1 MNVQCVCVWMRV
13 CAWILR
19 FVCRGNIKH
28 QLTHLLCSL
37 CVCMCVCVNLCES
50 QYPCVYV
57 YTVWSLIKAKMTVC
71 LILYDDLLW
80 CACAYVRYY
89 VHAWHVCVCLSVCP
103 GCMRCV
109 HIVILCCIC
118 VVWLI
123 AAESEPY
130 LMCCKWDS
138 LSHLLTSHVNSTN
151 CIYVRQ

>member
-1 MNVQCVCVWMRV
+1 MRV

-28 QLTHLLCSL
+28 QLTHLLCSV
-37 CVCMCVCVNLCES
+37 CVRACVCVNLCES
-50 QYPCVYV
+50 QHRRRNGVYPCVYV

-71 LILYDDLLW
+71 LILYDDLFIMVCMCVRVIL
-80 CACAYVRYY
+80 CACVTC
-89 VHAWHVCVCLSVCP
+89 VCACLSVCP

-109 HIVILCCIC
+109 HIVILCYIC

-130 LMCCKWDS
+130 LMCCK
-138 LSHLLTSHVNSTN
+138 
-151 CIYVRQ
+151 